1 MKEKRLA
8 ELLERRNNNSQ
19 PCLPDEELG
28 RAAQTANI
36 PLRVLPRIQAVSS
49 CHIGNPRALANP
61 RGYPL
66 ETAHGFNPRPIV
78 KV

>member
-8 ELLERRNNNSQ
+8 ELLECWIDGSQ

-28 RAAQTANI
+28 RAAQRANI

-49 CHIGNPRALANP
+49 CHIGNPRAIANP
-61 RGYPL
+61 RGYPH
-66 ETAHGFNPRPIV
+66 ETADGFNPRPIV